1 MLGQCCNRFETI
13 FKSLW
18 DMLEVTSGHL
28 WNLKYVW
35 DNVEIILGQL
45 RSHVGI
51 MLKSVW
57 NIFTIWYATIV
68 KKMRQLWFCF
78 LGGGQ
83 FWNHVGAILKI
94 RLRYSSNMMGKFWNH
109 FGTMLKSWWI
119 NFEIILGQ
127 LWNLYWTILKS
138 FLGQVWNHV
147 GTILKSFW
155 NNFGILLG

>member
-1 MLGQCCNRFETI
+1 MGHAWSHFRTPLNSQIFLEQCWNHFGTI
-13 FKSLW
+13 AKSCW
-18 DMLEVTSGHL
+18 HNVKIS
-28 WNLKYVW
+28 LKHFYNMVC
-35 DNVEIILGQL
+35 DYCQKNATTMILL
-45 RSHVGI
+45 
-51 MLKSVW
+51 
-57 NIFTIWYATIV
+57 F
-68 KKMRQLWFCF
+68 F
-78 LGGGQ
+78 GGGQ

-138 FLGQVWNHV
+138 FVGQVWNHV

-155 NNFGILLG
+155 NNFGMLLG